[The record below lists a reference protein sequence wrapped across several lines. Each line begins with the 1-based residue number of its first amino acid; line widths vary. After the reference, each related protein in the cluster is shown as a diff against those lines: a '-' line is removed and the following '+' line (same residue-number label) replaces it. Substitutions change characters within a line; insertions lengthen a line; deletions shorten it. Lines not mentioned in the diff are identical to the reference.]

1 MSDRNPHARGD
12 AVVQGIADQRSAK
25 GDWLRAVFGLLS
37 PAGSRGRLT
46 ILMFHRV
53 HEQRDDLFPNA
64 MHAATFRERMLW
76 IRSWFNVLPLDEA
89 VTALGRGTL
98 PARALAITFDDGYA
112 DNYTIAL
119 PILRQLGLHATFFIS
134 TAFLDGGAM
143 FNDVVIEAVRRAKTH
158 KLDLSGIGLGVH
170 ALDSPA
176 ARRAAIDTILQQL
189 KYLPLVVRHERTDA
203 IASLAGINPPT
214 DLMMTSDQVR
224 SLAAAGM
231 GIGGHTMKHPILAAI
246 DHDLARDEIA
256 GGRDALEG
264 LLRQPVKLFAYPNG
278 KPGTDYAAVHVA
290 MVKDLGFAAAVST
303 SPGAASV
310 GGSLYE
316 LPRFTPW
323 DRTRARTG
331 AATGSQ
337 SRRAASNGPQHD
349 C

>member
-1 MSDRNPHARGD
+1 MSNNELRARSEGV
-12 AVVQGIADQRSAK
+12 AEGGALQRSAR

-37 PAGSRGRLT
+37 PAGPRGRLT

-89 VTALGRGTL
+89 VAALSRGTL

-112 DNYTIAL
+112 DNCTIAL

-143 FNDVVIEAVRRAKTH
+143 FNDVVIEAVRHAKTQ
-158 KLDLSGIGLGVH
+158 KLDLSGIGLGTH
-170 ALDSPA
+170 GLDSAA
-176 ARRAAIDTILQQL
+176 ARRAAIDAILQRL

-203 IASLAGINPPT
+203 IASMAGVEPPP

-224 SLAAAGM
+224 TLAAAGM

-246 DHDLARDEIA
+246 DHDLAREEIA

-264 LLRQPVKLFAYPNG
+264 LLRQPVRLFAYPNG
-278 KPGTDYAAVHVA
+278 KPGTDYAAMHVS
-290 MVKDLGFAAAVST
+290 MVKGLGFAAAVST
-303 SPGAASV
+303 SPGAACA
-310 GGSLYE
+310 GNSLYE

-323 DRTRARTG
+323 DRTRARWGWRLARNLG
-331 AATGSQ
+331 A
-337 SRRAASNGPQHD
+337 RIERAAA
-349 C
+349 